1 MSAADLPLSFILCC
15 GLIGFALFAAGYI
28 VGVSSVIEEEARDE
42 R

>member
-1 MSAADLPLSFILCC
+1 MSAADLPLSVIVCC

-28 VGVSSVIEEEARDE
+28 VGVSAVIDEEARDE